1 MKIIL
6 AVAVGGAIGA
16 TARYLLVS
24 AIGRWLGDGFP
35 WGTLVVNVIGCLIMG
50 ALTEL
55 MALKWNVGLELRAL
69 LTVGILGGFTT
80 FSSFAL
86 DTAVLNER
94 AAFGTSTVYILAS
107 VMLSIGGFYAGLL
120 AMRQSIA

>member
-1 MKIIL
+1 MIL
-6 AVAVGGAIGA
+6 AVAFGGAIGA
-16 TARYLLVS
+16 SARYVLVG
-24 AIGRWLGDGFP
+24 AIGRWLGNGFP
-35 WGTLVVNVIGCLIMG
+35 WGTLVVNVVGCLVMG

-55 MALKWNVGLELRAL
+55 MAVKWNVGAELRAM
-69 LTVGILGGFTT
+69 LTVGVVGGFTT

-94 AAFGTSTVYILAS
+94 GAFGASMIYILAS

-120 AMRQSIA
+120 AMRQGLT

>member
-1 MKIIL
+1 MKMIL
-6 AVAVGGAIGA
+6 AIAFGGAIGA
-16 TARYLLVS
+16 TARYLLIS

-35 WGTLVVNVIGCLIMG
+35 WGTLVVNVVGCLIMG

-80 FSSFAL
+80 FSTFAL
-86 DTAVLNER
+86 DTAVLNAR
-94 AAFGTSTVYILAS
+94 AAFGTSTTYILAS
-107 VMLSIGGFYAGLL
+107 VLLSIGGFYAGLL
-120 AMRQSIA
+120 AVRQGFT